1 MDPHEPLR
9 DDVRRLGELL
19 GETLQAIE
27 GVDLYDTVERVRALA
42 KAARGR
48 DGAAGGA
55 EDEFE
60 ELAALLAGLPVGRA
74 GLVARAFS
82 HFLSLANIAEQH
94 HRIRRRRDYARDPAA
109 GPQRGSFAEVFARL
123 RRQGVAPDD
132 IHEGVRR
139 LRIEL
144 VLTAHPTAIVR
155 RTLLQ
160 KYRRI
165 ADVLALRDRADL
177 TPVERAEAD
186 EALRR
191 EVAAIWGTSEVRP
204 RRPTPVD
211 EVLWGLAVFEQTLWD
226 AVPRVL
232 RDLDRALASLTG
244 RGLPLDAA
252 PVRFGSWIG
261 GDRDGNPAVTP
272 EVTRRACL
280 LARWVAADLYLREL
294 DHLSA
299 ELSLERASP
308 ELAARV
314 SGEEAADAPYRALL
328 RPVRRR
334 LRETRERWA
343 ALLDTGGTRLDGDG
357 WYRRGAE
364 LAEVLDL
371 CRRSLVET
379 GYASVAGG
387 RLADLQRRL
396 AVFDLV
402 LAPLDLRQ
410 EADRHTEAIDAIA
423 RRLGAGSY
431 VSMDEAARVRFLLD
445 RLERGAAV
453 LPGDVPDGLEG
464 EARVRVADVID
475 TFRMAAA
482 LEPGS
487 LGAYVITKAGR
498 PSDVLAVE
506 YLQAAAGVAPPL
518 RVVPL
523 FETPADLRA
532 AGATLRALFAQPW
545 YRARLEACGHRQEV
559 MVGYSDSAK
568 EAGRLAAAWDLFEAQ
583 EAIAAACAEAGVRLT
598 LFHGRGGSVG
608 RGGGPTYL
616 AIQSQP
622 PGAIDGTMRVTEQG
636 EVIDE
641 KFGMPAIAVR
651 TLEVYVTA
659 TLEAVLRPPQPP
671 SPAWRARMAALADRS
686 RAAYR
691 AVVYEEARFPEYFR
705 AATPVEELALANV
718 GSRPARRGGSDLE
731 HLRAIPWQ
739 FAWTQTRLLLASWL
753 GVETALGEALARGER
768 ETLAAMYREWPFFRS
783 TIDLLELALARTD
796 ERIAA
801 EYDRRLV
808 PGALRPLGAAL
819 RERLRAAIRAVLD
832 VTGHRVL
839 LEENRVLRRSI
850 DVRNPYVDPI
860 NLVQIDLLRRLRGA
874 PGAGAERPAL
884 ERAFAATVAGIAAGL
899 RNTG

>member
-19 GETLQAIE
+19 GETLRAIE
-27 GVDLYDTVERVRALA
+27 GADLFETVERVRALA

-48 DGAAGGA
+48 EDAAGA
-55 EDEFE
+55 SEEDFE
-60 ELAALLAGLPVGRA
+60 ALAALLGALPVDRA
-74 GLVARAFS
+74 FLVARAFS
-82 HFLSLANIAEQH
+82 HFLALANIAEQH

-123 RRQGVAPDD
+123 RRGGVAPEA
-132 IHEGVRR
+132 IREGVLR

-144 VLTAHPTAIVR
+144 VLTAHPTAILR

-160 KYRRI
+160 KHRWI
-165 ADVLALRDRADL
+165 ADLLALRDRADL

-191 EVAAIWGTSEVRP
+191 EVAAVWGTREVRP

-226 AVPRVL
+226 AVPRAL
-232 RDLDRALASLTG
+232 RDLDRELVALCG

-280 LARWVAADLYLREL
+280 LACWVAADLYLREL
-294 DHLSA
+294 DRLSA
-299 ELSLERASP
+299 ELSLERASR
-308 ELAARV
+308 ELLARV
-314 SGEEAADAPYRALL
+314 GELEEGAEAPYRALL
-328 RPVRRR
+328 RPVRQR
-334 LRETRERWA
+334 LRATKARLA
-343 ALLDTGGTRLDGDG
+343 ALVDEGGARLAQDDG
-357 WYRRGAE
+357 YRRGAE
-364 LAEVLDL
+364 LAEPLEL

-379 GYASVAGG
+379 GYASLAEG

-410 EADRHTEAIDAIA
+410 EAERHTEALDAVA

-431 VSMDEAARVRFLLD
+431 AAMSEEARVRFLLD
-445 RLERGAAV
+445 RLARGAAV
-453 LPGDVPDGLEG
+453 VPADVLDGLEP
-464 EARVRVADVID
+464 EARARVADVIE
-475 TFRMAAA
+475 TFRVAAA
-482 LEPGS
+482 VEPGS

-523 FETPADLRA
+523 FETPRDLGA
-532 AGATLRALFAQPW
+532 AGETLRALFAQPW
-545 YRARLEACGHRQEV
+545 YRERLEACGRRQEV

-568 EAGRLAAAWDLFEAQ
+568 EAGRLAAAWDLYEAQ
-583 EAIAAACAEAGVRLT
+583 EAIAAACAGAGVRLT

-641 KFGMPAIAVR
+641 KFGLPAIAVR

-659 TLEAVLRPPQPP
+659 TLEATLRPPRPP
-671 SPAWRARMAALADRS
+671 LPEWRARMAALADRS

-691 AVVYEEARFPEYFR
+691 AVVFDDPRFPEYFHH
-705 AATPVEELALANV
+705 ATPIEELVLVNI
-718 GSRPARRGGSDLE
+718 GSRSCPSRSGRSAR
-731 HLRAIPWQ
+731 PC
-739 FAWTQTRLLLASWL
+739 
-753 GVETALGEALARGER
+753 
-768 ETLAAMYREWPFFRS
+768 
-783 TIDLLELALARTD
+783 
-796 ERIAA
+796 
-801 EYDRRLV
+801 
-808 PGALRPLGAAL
+808 
-819 RERLRAAIRAVLD
+819 
-832 VTGHRVL
+832 
-839 LEENRVLRRSI
+839 
-850 DVRNPYVDPI
+850 
-860 NLVQIDLLRRLRGA
+860 A
-874 PGAGAERPAL
+874 PGCARPSA
-884 ERAFAATVAGIAAGL
+884 RSS
-899 RNTG
+899 R